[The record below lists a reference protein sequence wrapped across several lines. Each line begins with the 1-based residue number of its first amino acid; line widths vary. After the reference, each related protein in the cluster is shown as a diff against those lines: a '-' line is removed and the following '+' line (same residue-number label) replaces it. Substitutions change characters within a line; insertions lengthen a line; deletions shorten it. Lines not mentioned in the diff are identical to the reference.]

1 MKLKQLVRAI
11 ITASFLTA
19 LPVLAANQDFS
30 VTWSSVPDVT
40 EYRLM
45 TRVDTDTPVEKIV
58 STTTTTVTHDIEAGE
73 TFYAK
78 VRACTDIWCGDYSAE
93 VPFVMPS
100 RPGVP
105 NILGIQLI
113 VTGQ

>member
-1 MKLKQLVRAI
+1 MNLKKIARAI
-11 ITASFLTA
+11 VAASFLTA

-30 VTWSSVPDVT
+30 VTWSVVPNVT

-45 TRVDTDTPVEKIV
+45 TRVGTGTPVEKIV
-58 STTTTTVTHDIEAGE
+58 TTTTTTVTHDIAAGQ

-78 VRACTDIWCGDYSAE
+78 VRACTAIWCGDYSAE
-93 VPFVMPS
+93 VPFVMPAK
-100 RPGVP
+100 PGTP